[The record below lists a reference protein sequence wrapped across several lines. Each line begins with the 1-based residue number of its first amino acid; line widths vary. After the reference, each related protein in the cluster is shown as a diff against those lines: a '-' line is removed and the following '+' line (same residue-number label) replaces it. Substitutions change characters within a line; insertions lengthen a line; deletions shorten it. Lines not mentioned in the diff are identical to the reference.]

1 MDRKLKKWVEEQL
14 MQLMGY
20 SKAVV
25 SQYVIRLAKDAASPA
40 DLADKLRDYGLSS
53 SSSSSHDDMR
63 SFAAALFH
71 KVPHGTRTQH
81 QPSAY
86 QQAERDAAQLVRKQM
101 TYKLLL
107 PDDDDDHQQD
117 APNPPNS
124 SSISNKDKLS
134 SSSSSTKKRFRTKTQ
149 PQDAT
154 DDDDADAFQPQP
166 VRRRITQNDHEHL
179 ESEEALRRDQE
190 ERAQLE
196 RNMRDRD
203 AANTRKLTEPKLSK
217 EQQEEIVRRSKAY
230 EKDDISELR
239 KHSRR
244 AYLDK
249 RKEKKLLEIED
260 EIRDHDYIFEGVKL
274 TEAEERELRYKK
286 KIYELAKKH
295 LEEDSTDEYKMP
307 DAYDVDGVINQ
318 EKRFSVAKQRYRD
331 PEAVEKMNPFAEQE
345 AWEEHQIGKA
355 TLTFGSKNRK
365 KAAEDYD
372 YVFEDQIDFVKVSV
386 MDGIDEEPNEAEEA
400 KTISKGLQ
408 EERKTLPIYPYRD
421 ELLQAVKDHQV
432 IIIVGE
438 TGSGKTTQIPQYLHE
453 AGYTKQGMVACTQ
466 PRRVAAMS
474 VAARVSQEMGVKLG
488 HEVGYSIRFEDCTS
502 EKTLIKYMT
511 DGMLLREFLG
521 EPDLA
526 SYSVVMVDEAH
537 ERTLSTDILFGLVKD
552 IARFRKDLK
561 LLISSATLDAE
572 KFSDY
577 FDSAPIFKIP
587 GRRFPVEIHYTKAPE
602 ADYIDAAIVTVL
614 QIHVTQS
621 PGDILVFL
629 TGQEEIE
636 TVDEILKHRTRGLGT
651 KIAELIICPIY
662 ANLPTELQAKI
673 FEPTPEGARKV
684 VLATNIAETSLTID
698 GIKYVVDPGF
708 CKIKSYNPRTGMES
722 LLINPISKASAN
734 QRAGRSGRTGPGKCF
749 RLYTA
754 YNYYNDLEDNTVPE
768 IQRTNLAN
776 VVLTL
781 KSLGIHDL
789 VNFDFMDPPPSEA
802 LLRALEQLF
811 ALNALNV
818 KGELT
823 KTGRRMAEF
832 PLDPMLSKM
841 IVASEKYKCS
851 DEIISIAS
859 MLSVG
864 NSIFYRPKDKQVHAD
879 NARMNFNTGN
889 VGDHIALLNVYNSWK
904 ETDFSTQWCYE
915 NYIQVRSMKRARD
928 IRDQLEGLLER
939 VEIEISTNLNDLDTI
954 KKAIT
959 SGFFHHAAKLQKNG
973 SYRTL
978 KNPQTVYIHPSSGLA
993 QVHPRWVVYHE
1004 LVLTTKEYMRQVTEL
1019 KPDWLVEIA
1028 PHYYQLKDVDD
1039 PTTKKMPRGQG
1050 KSAL

>member
-1 MDRKLKKWVEEQL
+1 MASDGQLREWVSDKLMTL
-14 MQLMGY
+14 LGY
-20 SKAVV
+20 SKSVV
-25 SQYVIRLAKDAASPA
+25 VQYVIRLAKECSSTG
-40 DLADKLRDYGLSS
+40 DLVGKLVEFGFTSS
-53 SSSSSHDDMR
+53 AETHN
-63 SFAAALFH
+63 FATDIYA
-71 KVPHGTRTQH
+71 KVPRRSSGI
-81 QPSAY
+81 SNY
-86 QQAERDAAQLVRKQM
+86 QKQEREAAKLVQKQS
-101 TYKLLL
+101 TYKLL
-107 PDDDDDHQQD
+107 
-117 APNPPNS
+117 A
-124 SSISNKDKLS
+124 
-134 SSSSSTKKRFRTKTQ
+134 
-149 PQDAT
+149 
-154 DDDDADAFQPQP
+154 DDDANDADNQTSTSRKSSANTSSKSQKHFRKKTDQDGGHDNDDDEKAAEDSGRN
-166 VRRRITQNDHEHL
+166 VRRRTDQEYEEDG
-179 ESEEALRRDQE
+179 ESSDEEKERIRDQQ

-196 RNMRDRD
+196 KNIRERD
-203 AANTRKLTEPKLSK
+203 AANTRKLMERQLSN
-217 EQQEEIVRRSKAY
+217 EEQEELTRRSQAMDKN
-230 EKDDISELR
+230 DTSDLR
-239 KHSRR
+239 KFSRQ
-244 AYLDK
+244 AYLQKRRDK
-249 RKEKKLLEIED
+249 KIE
-260 EIRDHDYIFEGVKL
+260 EIRDEILDHQYIFQDVKL
-274 TEAEERELRYKK
+274 TEAEENELRHKM
-286 KIYELAKKH
+286 KIYDLVKERV
-295 LEEDSTDEYKMP
+295 ESSDDVGEYKMP
-307 DAYDVDGVINQ
+307 EAYDIGENVNQ
-318 EKRFSVAKQRYRD
+318 GKRFSVAMQRYKD
-331 PEAVEKMNPFAEQE
+331 PEAKNKMNPFAEQE
-345 AWEEHQIGKA
+345 AWEEHQRGKSK
-355 TLTFGSKNRK
+355 LQFGSKDRK
-365 KAAEDYD
+365 QSSDDYQ
-372 YVFEDQIDFVKVSV
+372 YVFEDSIDFVKSSV
-386 MDGIDEEPNEAEEA
+386 IEGTQSEDDSDREDIDA
-400 KTISKGLQ
+400 KDILKRELQ
-408 EERKTLPIYPYRD
+408 DERKTLPIYKFRD
-421 ELLQAVKDHQV
+421 DLLQAVEEYQV
-432 IIIVGE
+432 IVIVGE

-453 AGYTKQGMVACTQ
+453 AGYTAKGKVACTQ

-502 EKTLIKYMT
+502 EKTIIKYMT

-552 IARFRKDLK
+552 ISRFRPDLK

-587 GRRFPVEIHYTKAPE
+587 GRRYPVEIHYTKAPE

-614 QIHVTQS
+614 QIHVTQP

-651 KIAELIICPIY
+651 KITELIICPIY

-698 GIKYVVDPGF
+698 GIKYVIDPGF

-749 RLYTA
+749 RLYTS
-754 YNYYNDLEDNTVPE
+754 YNYMHDLEDNTVPE

-802 LLRALEQLF
+802 LLKALEQLF
-811 ALNALNV
+811 ALSALNSR
-818 KGELT
+818 GELT

-851 DEIISIAS
+851 DEVISIAS
-859 MLSVG
+859 MLSIG

-879 NARMNFNTGN
+879 NARLNFHTGN

-904 ETDFSTQWCYE
+904 ETDYSTQWCYE

-928 IRDQLEGLLER
+928 IRDQLEGLMER
-939 VEIEISTNLNDLDTI
+939 VEIEICSNASDLDAI

-959 SGFFHHAAKLQKNG
+959 SGFFHHSARLQRDGTYK
-973 SYRTL
+973 TV
-978 KNPQTVYIHPSSGLA
+978 KNPQTVHIHPSSGLA
-993 QVHPRWVVYHE
+993 EIRPRWVVYHE
-1004 LVLTTKEYMRQVTEL
+1004 LVLTTKEFMRQVTEL
-1019 KPDWLVEIA
+1019 KPEWLVEIA

-1039 PTTKKMPRGQG
+1039 SGTKKLPKGQG
-1050 KSAL
+1050 RAAL

>member
-1 MDRKLKKWVEEQL
+1 MSSGL
-14 MQLMGY
+14 
-20 SKAVV
+20 
-25 SQYVIRLAKDAASPA
+25 
-40 DLADKLRDYGLSS
+40 LRYRSS
-53 SSSSSHDDMR
+53 SSSLLGEVCEDFLSIRASSPENETMFARFLVSDLREETQDSPSGGAATTSGQSSPHFPPLQPPPPPSAQEVKEQQSRGFTFAPQMIFHPQQQERQMLSHSSMESSFRVFMGSLTMEVAQLKHRNFGSSSNLIKHDLAYRLYRMPEAYDKEGGVNQER
-63 SFAAALFH
+63 RFAAAML
-71 KVPHGTRTQH
+71 
-81 QPSAY
+81 
-86 QQAERDAAQLVRKQM
+86 
-101 TYKLLL
+101 
-107 PDDDDDHQQD
+107 
-117 APNPPNS
+117 
-124 SSISNKDKLS
+124 
-134 SSSSSTKKRFRTKTQ
+134 
-149 PQDAT
+149 
-154 DDDDADAFQPQP
+154 
-166 VRRRITQNDHEHL
+166 
-179 ESEEALRRDQE
+179 
-190 ERAQLE
+190 
-196 RNMRDRD
+196 
-203 AANTRKLTEPKLSK
+203 
-217 EQQEEIVRRSKAY
+217 
-230 EKDDISELR
+230 
-239 KHSRR
+239 
-244 AYLDK
+244 
-249 RKEKKLLEIED
+249 
-260 EIRDHDYIFEGVKL
+260 
-274 TEAEERELRYKK
+274 
-286 KIYELAKKH
+286 
-295 LEEDSTDEYKMP
+295 
-307 DAYDVDGVINQ
+307 
-318 EKRFSVAKQRYRD
+318 RYRD
-331 PEAVEKMNPFAEQE
+331 PGAVDKMDPFAEQE
-345 AWEEHQIGKA
+345 EWENYQSGKA
-355 TLTFGSKNRK
+355 NLKYGSKDK
-365 KAAEDYD
+365 KQASADYQ
-372 YVFEDQIDFVKVSV
+372 YVFEDGVDFIKESI
-386 MDGIDEEPNEAEEA
+386 MDGVNYEDEMPSENPDDSIA
-400 KTISKGLQ
+400 KTVLHKLQ
-408 EERKTLPIYPYRD
+408 EERKTLPIYPYR
-421 ELLQAVKDHQV
+421 EQLLQAVQDHQV
-432 IIIVGE
+432 LVIVGE

-453 AGYTKQGMVACTQ
+453 AGYTKRGQGFGHASTPTAACILASNAALVLGRKALEWRLLEMNIECQLFLVGCTQ

-502 EKTLIKYMT
+502 EKTIMKYMT
-511 DGMLLREFLG
+511 DGMLLREFLS

-526 SYSVVMVDEAH
+526 SYSVIMVDEAH

-552 IARFRKDLK
+552 ISRFRKDLK

-587 GRRFPVEIHYTKAPE
+587 GRRYPVEIHFTTAPE

-614 QIHVTQS
+614 QIHVTQP

-636 TVDEILKHRTRGLGT
+636 TIDEILKHRTRGLGT

-708 CKIKSYNPRTGMES
+708 CKIKSFNPRTGMES
-722 LLINPISKASAN
+722 LLVNPISKASAM

-754 YNYYNDLEDNTVPE
+754 YNFQNDLDDNAVPE

-781 KSLGIHDL
+781 KSLGINDL

-802 LLRALEQLF
+802 LLKALEQLY
-811 ALNALNV
+811 ALNALNSR
-818 KGELT
+818 GELT

-851 DEIISIAS
+851 EEVISISS

-879 NARMNFNTGN
+879 NARMNFHTGN

-904 ETDFSTQWCYE
+904 ETNYSTQWCYE

-939 VEIEISTNLNDLDTI
+939 VEIEPTSNLSDLDAV

-959 SGFFHHAAKLQKNG
+959 SGFFHHSAKLQKTG
-973 SYRTL
+973 AYKTV

-993 QVHPRWVVYHE
+993 EASFSFITIFCCVLPRWVIYHE

-1019 KPDWLVEIA
+1019 KPEWLIEIA
-1028 PHYYQLKDVDD
+1028 PHFYQLKDVEDAAA
-1039 PTTKKMPRGQG
+1039 TKKLPRGKG
-1050 KSAL
+1050 RAAE

>member
-1 MDRKLKKWVEEQL
+1 MSNESHLKTWVEDKL
-14 MQLMGY
+14 MSLMGY
-20 SKAVV
+20 SKSVV
-25 SQYVIRLAKDAASPA
+25 VQYVIRLAKE
-40 DLADKLRDYGLSS
+40 SS
-53 SSSSSHDDMR
+53 SPDTLMSKLVEFGFSSSIDTR
-63 SFAAALFH
+63 SFAAEMFA
-71 KVPHGTRTQH
+71 KVPHKQSGLTN
-81 QPSAY
+81 Y
-86 QQAERDAAQLVRKQM
+86 QKEEKEAAQFAKKQRS
-101 TYKLLL
+101 YKLLDADDDEGDDRV
-107 PDDDDDHQQD
+107 PSTSATSQPGKKGSHQKRFRKKSETQESEDDEPTTVGGNGRHVRRRTSGVDDDDD
-117 APNPPNS
+117 N
-124 SSISNKDKLS
+124 I
-134 SSSSSTKKRFRTKTQ
+134 
-149 PQDAT
+149 
-154 DDDDADAFQPQP
+154 
-166 VRRRITQNDHEHL
+166 
-179 ESEEALRRDQE
+179 ESEEARIRDQE
-190 ERAQLE
+190 EREQLE
-196 RNMRDRD
+196 RNIRERD
-203 AANTRKLTEPKLSK
+203 AAATRKLMEPKLTKK
-217 EQQEEIVRRSKAY
+217 EEEEIIRRSQAF
-230 EKDDISELR
+230 EQNDTSELR
-239 KHSRR
+239 KVSRQV
-244 AYLDK
+244 YLQK
-249 RKEKKLLEIED
+249 RRDQKLLEL
-260 EIRDHDYIFEGVKL
+260 RDDIIDHEYLFEGVKL
-274 TEAEERELRYKK
+274 TDAEERELRYKK
-286 KIYELAKKH
+286 KIYELAKEH
-295 LEEDSTDEYKMP
+295 LEDFDNISEYRMP
-307 DAYDVDGVINQ
+307 EAYDQEGGVNQ
-318 EKRFSVAKQRYRD
+318 EKRFAAAVQRYRD
-331 PEAVEKMNPFAEQE
+331 PNAGDKMNPFAEQE

-355 TLTFGSKNRK
+355 TLKFGSKNRK
-365 KAAEDYD
+365 QADDDYQ
-372 YVFEDQIDFVKVSV
+372 YVFEDGIDFIKESV
-386 MDGIDEEPNEAEEA
+386 MDGVQYEDELTSEEPDISSA
-400 KTISKGLQ
+400 KSKLENLQ
-408 EERKTLPIYPYRD
+408 EERKTLPIYPYRE
-421 ELLQAVKDHQV
+421 ELLQAVHDHQV
-432 IIIVGE
+432 LVIVGE

-453 AGYTKQGMVACTQ
+453 AGYTKNGKIGCTQ

-474 VAARVSQEMGVKLG
+474 VAARVSEEMGVKLG

-502 EKTLIKYMT
+502 DKTVLKYMT

-587 GRRFPVEIHYTKAPE
+587 GRRYPVEIHFTTAPE

-614 QIHVTQS
+614 QIHVTQ
-621 PGDILVFL
+621 PHGDILVFL

-722 LLINPISKASAN
+722 LLINPISKASAM

-754 YNYYNDLEDNTVPE
+754 YNYHHDLDDNTVPE

-802 LLRALEQLF
+802 LLKALEQLF
-811 ALNALNV
+811 ALNALNSR
-818 KGELT
+818 GELT

-841 IVASEKYKCS
+841 IVASDKYKCS
-851 DEIISIAS
+851 EEIISIAS

-879 NARMNFNTGN
+879 NARMNFHTGN

-904 ETDFSTQWCYE
+904 ETDYSTQWCYE

-928 IRDQLEGLLER
+928 VRDQLEGLLER
-939 VEIEISTNLNDLDTI
+939 VEIELTSNMNELDAI

-959 SGFFHHAAKLQKNG
+959 SGFFHHSAKLQKTG
-973 SYRTL
+973 AYRTV

-993 QVHPRWVVYHE
+993 QVLPRWVIYHE

-1019 KPDWLVEIA
+1019 KPEWLVEIA
-1028 PHYYQLKDVDD
+1028 PHYYQLKDVEESGS
-1039 PTTKKMPRGQG
+1039 KKLPRGKG
-1050 KSAL
+1050 LAAL

>member
-1 MDRKLKKWVEEQL
+1 MPTTVGENGRHV
-14 MQLMGY
+14 
-20 SKAVV
+20 
-25 SQYVIRLAKDAASPA
+25 R
-40 DLADKLRDYGLSS
+40 R
-53 SSSSSHDDMR
+53 
-63 SFAAALFH
+63 
-71 KVPHGTRTQH
+71 RT
-81 QPSAY
+81 SG
-86 QQAERDAAQLVRKQM
+86 V
-101 TYKLLL
+101 
-107 PDDDDDHQQD
+107 DDDDDD
-117 APNPPNS
+117 
-124 SSISNKDKLS
+124 I
-134 SSSSSTKKRFRTKTQ
+134 
-149 PQDAT
+149 
-154 DDDDADAFQPQP
+154 
-166 VRRRITQNDHEHL
+166 
-179 ESEEALRRDQE
+179 ESEEARIRDQE
-190 ERAQLE
+190 EREQLE
-196 RNMRDRD
+196 RNIRERD
-203 AANTRKLTEPKLSK
+203 AATTRKLMEPKLTKK
-217 EQQEEIVRRSKAY
+217 EEEEIIRRSQAL
-230 EKDDISELR
+230 EQNDTLELR
-239 KHSRR
+239 KVSRQV
-244 AYLDK
+244 YLQK
-249 RKEKKLLEIED
+249 RRDQKLLEL
-260 EIRDHDYIFEGVKL
+260 RDDIIDHEYLFEGVKL
-274 TEAEERELRYKK
+274 TDAEERELRYKK
-286 KIYELAKKH
+286 KIYELAKEH
-295 LEEDSTDEYKMP
+295 LEDFDDISEYRMP
-307 DAYDVDGVINQ
+307 EAYDQEGGVNQ
-318 EKRFSVAKQRYRD
+318 EKRFAAAMQRYRD
-331 PEAVEKMNPFAEQE
+331 PDAGDKMNPFAEQE

-355 TLTFGSKNRK
+355 TLKFGSKNGK
-365 KAAEDYD
+365 QAADDYQ
-372 YVFEDQIDFVKVSV
+372 YVFEDGIDFIKASV
-386 MDGIDEEPNEAEEA
+386 MDGVQAEDELPSEEPDVSSA
-400 KTISKGLQ
+400 KSKLEKLQ
-408 EERKTLPIYPYRD
+408 EERKTLPIYPYRE
-421 ELLQAVKDHQV
+421 ELLQAVHDHQV
-432 IIIVGE
+432 LVIVGE

-453 AGYTKQGMVACTQ
+453 AGYSKNGKIGCTQ

-474 VAARVSQEMGVKLG
+474 VAARVSEEMGVKLG

-502 EKTLIKYMT
+502 DKTFLKYMT

-552 IARFRKDLK
+552 ITRFRKDLK

-587 GRRFPVEIHYTKAPE
+587 GRRYPVEIHFTTAPE

-614 QIHVTQS
+614 QIHVTQP

-722 LLINPISKASAN
+722 LLINPISKASAM

-754 YNYYNDLEDNTVPE
+754 YNYHHDLDDNTVPE

-802 LLRALEQLF
+802 LLKALEQLF
-811 ALNALNV
+811 ALNALNSR
-818 KGELT
+818 GELT

-841 IVASEKYKCS
+841 IVASDKYKCAE
-851 DEIISIAS
+851 EIISVAA

-879 NARMNFNTGN
+879 NARMNFHTGN
-889 VGDHIALLNVYNSWK
+889 VGDHIALLTVYNSWK
-904 ETDFSTQWCYE
+904 ETNYSTQWCYE
-915 NYIQVRSMKRARD
+915 NFIQVRSMKRARD

-939 VEIEISTNLNDLDTI
+939 VEIELTSNMNELDAI

-959 SGFFHHAAKLQKNG
+959 SGFFHHSAKLQKTG
-973 SYRTL
+973 AYRTV

-993 QVHPRWVVYHE
+993 QVLPRWVIYHE

-1019 KPDWLVEIA
+1019 KPEWLVEIA
-1028 PHYYQLKDVDD
+1028 PHYYQLKDVEESGS
-1039 PTTKKMPRGQG
+1039 KKLPRGKG
-1050 KSAL
+1050 RAALQ